1 MTDYTPGSAGWA
13 DQLEE
18 LATGDPGQRRHELRR
33 LAAAT
38 RRLMNGLVMTDAEMT
53 TLTEA
58 ADAIEAVA
66 ERFHR
71 PDGPGS
77 RTLYEGF
84 GEAATSGDPY
94 AFFDHSP
101 MLGVSNPVAPP
112 ISLRR
117 GPTGDTIVGEA
128 VFGAA
133 YEGPPGCVHGG
144 FVAAA
149 FDEVLGAA
157 QSFSGQP
164 GMTGTLT
171 IRYRSPTPLHEQ
183 LRFTATFDRVEGRKV
198 FTSGT
203 IHVGD
208 RLCAEAQAVFISV
221 GEWRM
226 AELRQQ
232 RAEQDARNA
241 GAAEG

>member
-1 MTDYTPGSAGWA
+1 MSDYTPGSPEWA
-13 DQLEE
+13 DQLSK
-18 LATGDPGQRRHELRR
+18 LADSDPGQRRTEMRR
-33 LAAAT
+33 LANAART
-38 RRLMNGLVMTDAEMT
+38 LIDRLVMTEADEA
-53 TLTEA
+53 LLRDA

-66 ERFHR
+66 SRF
-71 PDGPGS
+71 PAGPGS
-77 RTLYEGF
+77 RSILEGY
-84 GEAATSGDPY
+84 GEASTSGDPY

-117 GPTGDTIVGEA
+117 TGEHEITGTA

-164 GMTGTLT
+164 GMTGTLVV
-171 IRYRSPTPLHEQ
+171 RYRSPTPLHEE
-183 LRFTATFDRVEGRKV
+183 LRFTASFDRIEGRKV
-198 FTSGT
+198 LTSGAV
-203 IHVGD
+203 HAGE
-208 RLCAEAQAVFISV
+208 RLCAEAEAIFVSMRP
-221 GEWRM
+221 GHMDW
-226 AELRQQ
+226 LRQQ
-232 RAEQDARNA
+232 RAQQEARPPS
-241 GAAEG
+241 GQPEG

>member
-1 MTDYTPGSAGWA
+1 MNQYTPGSPEWA
-13 DQLEE
+13 DQLGV
-18 LATGDPGQRRHELRR
+18 LADRDPGQRRNELRR
-33 LAAAT
+33 LAHAT
-38 RRLMNGLVMTDAEMT
+38 RRLIDGLVMTDATEDV
-53 TLTEA
+53 LREA
-58 ADAIEAVA
+58 ADAVEAVA
-66 ERFHR
+66 LHFHR
-71 PDGPGS
+71 PDRPVTRS
-77 RTLYEGF
+77 ALEGF
-84 GEAATSGDPY
+84 GEASTSGDPY

-117 GPTGDTIVGEA
+117 TGEQEVTGTV

-164 GMTGTLT
+164 GMTGTL
-171 IRYRSPTPLHEQ
+171 IVRYRSPTPLHDE

-198 FTSGT
+198 LTSGT
-203 IHVGD
+203 VHAGA
-208 RLCAEAQAVFISV
+208 RLCAEAEAIFVSMRPGQ
-221 GEWRM
+221 M
-226 AELRQQ
+226 DELRQL
-232 RAEQDARNA
+232 RAQQETRPP
-241 GAAEG
+241 AADPEA